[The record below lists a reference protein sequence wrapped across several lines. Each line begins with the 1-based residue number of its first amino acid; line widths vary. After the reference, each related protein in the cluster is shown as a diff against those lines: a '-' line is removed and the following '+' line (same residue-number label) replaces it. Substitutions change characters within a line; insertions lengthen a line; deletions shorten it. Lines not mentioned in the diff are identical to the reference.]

1 MPQFEDKPQ
10 RPKKPSLLPTS
21 PPATAAGGKIFAKL
35 EHAGEAK
42 PIFKRRSGWLR
53 SSWVL
58 GGLGILAVGAAIA
71 TYQSVTTP
79 LHVPKAMDTAPDMS
93 AKGRV
98 ITPGYSEP
106 EPQGL
111 AALIVNDP
119 AGGDNPVTRN
129 APALAA
135 NPVVAS
141 AAPPPML
148 AQAPNQDNTRKLP
161 RTESVAARQN
171 TPALPQPVAPR
182 RAESSVNTPRAP
194 NPAPQSIKPGVVPA
208 KPQTAN
214 TDRDVALLTALVAH
228 GSPPP
233 AQRSAPQTTRQAH
246 PSPRT
251 AENTPKGTKNVQS
264 ASAATAVKTREPNRD
279 IVERNPNDTTDA
291 LLQRCKQLGFFE
303 GEFCRWRICS
313 GRWDSDAACKMPQ
326 STSF

>member
-1 MPQFEDKPQ
+1 M
-10 RPKKPSLLPTS
+10 LL
-21 PPATAAGGKIFAKL
+21 
-35 EHAGEAK
+35 
-42 PIFKRRSGWLR
+42 
-53 SSWVL
+53 
-58 GGLGILAVGAAIA
+58 VGAVIG
-71 TYQSVTTP
+71 TYQIVTTP
-79 LHVPKAMDTAPDMS
+79 LHVPGKVMDATPDMS
-93 AKGRV
+93 AKSRV
-98 ITPGYSEP
+98 IAPGHSEP

-119 AGGDNPVTRN
+119 SGGDNSVARN
-129 APALAA
+129 SPALAA
-135 NPVVAS
+135 DPVIAS
-141 AAPPPML
+141 APPPIST
-148 AQAPNQDNTRKLP
+148 QAPDQDNTRKLP

-171 TPALPQPVAPR
+171 TPALPQPVAR

-214 TDRDVALLTALVAH
+214 PDRDVALLTALVAH

-233 AQRSAPQTTRQAH
+233 AQRSAPQATRQAQ

-251 AENTPKGTKNVQS
+251 AEATPKGTKNVQS